1 MTNKKAKIY
10 ATGNETIEG
19 RFNIS
24 YYVLEKDSNFLDWL
38 GKLLVQVFEI
48 ENGENI
54 AKFIKEE
61 KCDIEEDKQGIYI
74 KDITKMI
81 DVRESYSNKIGDRVD
96 LFYGMKRVYVTL
108 RKSHDIKKKLAKF
121 MMKSRD
127 WIKYEEVKKVPIY
140 TKYTKKING

>member
-1 MTNKKAKIY
+1 MTKTKKKAKIY

-38 GKLLVQVFEI
+38 GKLLVEVFEI

-54 AKFIKEE
+54 AKFIQIEDDEE
-61 KCDIEEDKQGIYI
+61 CEQITHI

-81 DVRESYSNKIGDRVD
+81 DVREAYSNKMGDRVD
-96 LFYGMKRVYVTL
+96 LFYGLKRIYVTL
-108 RKSHDIKKKLAKF
+108 RKSHDIKKKLASF
-121 MMKSRD
+121 MMKSRE
-127 WIKYEEVKKVPIY
+127 WIKVEKTKQFPVY
-140 TKYTKKING
+140 TKYAKRVNG